1 MVNWDAVCSTK
12 SDGGLGFHRLKLV
25 NKYSLVLIAATLPPQ
40 QEVSRDVL
48 VWSPSKDGRTLTD
61 AQRKSRGLTVDAS
74 CFACG
79 YVVEDVLHFLRDR
92 FSARF
97 GLELPCDP
105 TQFIALKV
113 EEVLHAYL
121 CLDKHHIPIVQKH
134 LMVNWSIPPHKWVK
148 LNSEGSVVNHLGATG
163 DLLVILVSVLFLKLN
178 FGAFFKVSTWHGI

>member
-1 MVNWDAVCSTK
+1 M
-12 SDGGLGFHRLKLV
+12 LV
-25 NKYSLVLIAATLPPQ
+25 ALPVVMLWKTFFTFCETVLVLDLVGWVWCPKTNGMFFFLSSN
-40 QEVSRDVL
+40 SRDWFL
-48 VWSPSKDGRTLTD
+48 SNLRQNFG
-61 AQRKSRGLTVDAS
+61 KSVSNWPIMFGITIWWLCKWQCS
-74 CFACG
+74 CI
-79 YVVEDVLHFLRDR
+79 
-92 FSARF
+92 FS